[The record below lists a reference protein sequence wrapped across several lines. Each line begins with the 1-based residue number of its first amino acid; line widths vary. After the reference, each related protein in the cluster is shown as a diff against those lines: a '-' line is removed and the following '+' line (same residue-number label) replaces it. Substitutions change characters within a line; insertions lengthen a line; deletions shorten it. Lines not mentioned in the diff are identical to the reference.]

1 MAQLQA
7 LLKIVADVVGEE
19 KVEQLSR
26 TMGRM
31 GDTAGRV
38 SGGLKGMLGAAGG
51 LSGALGALAPAVTG
65 VGLASMAK
73 GAIDAADDMNDLS
86 QKTGVSV
93 EQLSRFK
100 QAADAS
106 GTSIEGVG
114 NSMVKLNRN
123 LATGNAGAANALRDL
138 GISATDAS
146 GALKSADQIM
156 LEVADR
162 FAAMPDGAQK
172 SASAMALFGKSGA
185 DMVPLLNGGSQAVK
199 GLSATMTGDFARG
212 ADSLNDKLVM
222 INTKLAI
229 LGTQIASTLMPHIE
243 ALASGIESALTAFSE
258 LPGPVQSVV
267 FGFGVLIATL
277 PVLTPLLWSI
287 ATVAGVIAGIKLGA
301 TIAGWAYL
309 IGPAIVGIKAAFT
322 GLIAFFTGTIAPAL
336 IAFFSGPAGW
346 TILAIA
352 AVVAMAIAFRKPIT
366 DFVVWIAGEFM
377 KLAKSVGTWLQPIGQ
392 ALSNLWT
399 ASLKVAG
406 EFFAGVGRLAQGM
419 VQAVRAPFEALGGA
433 IRALFNGILGAIER
447 SVNGAVNAVNT
458 LIHGYN
464 MIPTAPDL
472 PLIPNIEIPRFAQGG
487 VVDRPTVA
495 MVGEGGEREYI
506 IPESKMAAASAR
518 YLAGARGGGVIGPSS
533 INITTGPVM
542 QQDGQRWVS
551 LSDLERAM
559 RQTEASTLAR
569 IRTPAGRRALG
580 VR

>member
-19 KVEQLSR
+19 KVERLSR
-26 TMGRM
+26 SIGRM

-138 GISATDAS
+138 GISATDAN

-185 DMVPLLNGGSQAVK
+185 DMVPLLNGGSKAIK
-199 GLSATMTGDFARG
+199 GLSATMTTDFALG
-212 ADSLNDKLVM
+212 ADKLNDKMVAVQ
-222 INTKLAI
+222 TKLTEI
-229 LGTQIASTLMPHIE
+229 GVSLGTALMP
-243 ALASGIESALTAFSE
+243 ALSAVADVIAGLANGFAALPAPMQNVLALIAVLAVAWAPVTAAISFT
-258 LPGPVQSVV
+258 
-267 FGFGVLIATL
+267 IATL
-277 PVLTPLLWSI
+277 TALMTFLGTTFVPVVL
-287 ATVAGVIAGIKLGA
+287 
-301 TIAGWAYL
+301 
-309 IGPAIVGIKAAFT
+309 
-322 GLIAFFTGTIAPAL
+322 AL
-336 IAFFSGPAGW
+336 FSGPAGW

-392 ALSNLWT
+392 ALSNLWSS
-399 ASLKVAG
+399 SLKVAG

-419 VQAVRAPFEALGGA
+419 VRAVRAPFEALGNA
-433 IRALFNGILGAIER
+433 IRALFNGILGAIEH

-458 LIHGYN
+458 LIRGYN

-472 PLIPNIEIPRFAQGG
+472 PLIPNISIPRFAQGG

-518 YLAGARGGGVIGPSS
+518 YLSGARGGGVIGPSS